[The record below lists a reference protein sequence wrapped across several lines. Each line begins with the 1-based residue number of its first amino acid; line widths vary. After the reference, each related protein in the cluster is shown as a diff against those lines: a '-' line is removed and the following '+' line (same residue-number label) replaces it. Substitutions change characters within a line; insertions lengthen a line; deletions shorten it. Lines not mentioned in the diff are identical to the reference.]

1 MVGERIKILSRGGPG
16 SGGRGRMHGRGGVE
30 YAVWHAKINNSNQAL
45 VLHHL
50 KERTMQT
57 HMKSGII
64 ALLLISVLVSGCAY
78 TNIQR
83 PLGTEFNKTE
93 LGTKTGRSSNYSVL
107 WLIAWGNGGTKAA
120 AENG

>member
-1 MVGERIKILSRGGPG
+1 
-16 SGGRGRMHGRGGVE
+16 
-30 YAVWHAKINNSNQAL
+30 
-45 VLHHL
+45 
-50 KERTMQT
+50 MQT
-57 HMKSGII
+57 PMKSGII
-64 ALLLISVLVSGCAY
+64 VLLLMSVLVSGCAY

-120 AENG
+120 AENGNIQVIRHADTKFIFVLFGLYAKVTTIVYGD